1 MAGADRLSP
10 AFGEPVAEGLVRI
23 ERSAGRK
30 AVHLTEEGR
39 AYVKEHRDELGTPWE
54 TATENFGE
62 EFVELRGLVGQVAMA
77 TMQMAQAGSN
87 TQLGRTA
94 TRRPFSRRNRSARAP
109 RSLRGEVAARP
120 WWSRRA
126 AHLLRGLRQDVVG
139 LVLG

>member
-39 AYVKEHRDELGTPWE
+39 AYVKKHRDGLGTPWE

-62 EFVELRGLVGQVAMA
+62 EFVE
-77 TMQMAQAGSN
+77 
-87 TQLGRTA
+87 
-94 TRRPFSRRNRSARAP
+94 FC
-109 RSLRGEVAARP
+109 
-120 WWSRRA
+120 
-126 AHLLRGLRQDVVG
+126 VVS
-139 LVLG
+139 